1 MTTRTYFLPPDF
13 LSYPAPT
20 NSSPGPIRLGQLISR
35 IDDPGHTIGTLSP
48 LDMTGYDMPVHT
60 VEATRMGHTDN
71 VSSSV
76 HASLFL
82 KAFEIIRAKLHADV
96 QRSNKLLSAMK
107 EIHALNIDPKD
118 GYVAASMQ
126 QTAVQS

>member
-1 MTTRTYFLPPDF
+1 
-13 LSYPAPT
+13 
-20 NSSPGPIRLGQLISR
+20 
-35 IDDPGHTIGTLSP
+35 
-48 LDMTGYDMPVHT
+48 MPVHT

-82 KAFEIIRAKLHADV
+82 KAIEVVGAKLHADV